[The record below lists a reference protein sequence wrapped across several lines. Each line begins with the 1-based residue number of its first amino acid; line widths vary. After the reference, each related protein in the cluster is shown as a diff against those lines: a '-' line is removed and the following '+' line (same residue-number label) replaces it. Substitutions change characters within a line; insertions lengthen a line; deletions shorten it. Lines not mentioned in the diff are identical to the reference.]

1 LIASSELSELSFMS
15 YYQCPKC
22 GGRDTYQ
29 GTELVSGSK
38 GGGAIIGPENDM
50 GFSPV
55 VGVGG
60 RTTTSEQTVVKCKT
74 CDINLGEKDRHLTPD
89 ETEDHARWSREYHA
103 AKSRRKKY
111 LWGFAITLVPIWI
124 SFFTIWQSFIRDEF
138 AIIDAGPVDDAAFF
152 LHYPLSLVINALLW
166 WTIIRRR
173 KKSQR

>member
-1 LIASSELSELSFMS
+1 MP

-38 GGGAIIGPENDM
+38 GGGAIIGPENDL

-74 CDINLGEKDRHLTPD
+74 CDIILGEKDKQYS
-89 ETEDHARWSREYHA
+89 EVEMTELLENKALVNG
-103 AKSRRKKY
+103 AKKMLILSAVI
-111 LWGFAITLVPIWI
+111 GVPLLYIFSVWI
-124 SFFTIWQSFIRDEF
+124 S
-138 AIIDAGPVDDAAFF
+138 G
-152 LHYPLSLVINALLW
+152 
-166 WTIIRRR
+166 
-173 KKSQR
+173 K

>member
-1 LIASSELSELSFMS
+1 MP

-38 GGGAIIGPENDM
+38 GGGAIIGPENDL

-74 CDINLGEKDRHLTPD
+74 CDINLGQKDIRYSKEELAKIEAAEK
-89 ETEDHARWSREYHA
+89 
-103 AKSRRKKY
+103 K
-111 LWGFAITLVPIWI
+111 
-124 SFFTIWQSFIRDEF
+124 
-138 AIIDAGPVDDAAFF
+138 
-152 LHYPLSLVINALLW
+152 
-166 WTIIRRR
+166 RRR
-173 KKSQR
+173 KRYIIPIIIIVFLLFLLGNFLFASAPELC